1 MNAAELIQDA
11 ENIVIL
17 QSESPDGDSLASS
30 LALEQILGDQ
40 GKNVTLYC
48 RTEIPN
54 YLRYLTGWDRV
65 QAELPADFDISIMV
79 DNSVATLMSRTLEE
93 DARKLSQR
101 PFIIIDHH
109 VADVDMPFETVNMLD
124 SSAVAAG
131 EIIYQLAVEQQWNIN
146 STAQY
151 MLATAIIADSANFTI
166 RNTRSE
172 TFRTM
177 AELMEMGLDLY
188 QLRQD
193 WLPNRMVS
201 RKIVQYKGE
210 LLQRLEYHGGGRIV
224 MTTIPW
230 SEIEE
235 YSAEY
240 NPAELVL
247 HDSLLIKGVQL
258 VCIFKVYDQRNYI
271 TGKLRA
277 HAPVANQIAQHFG
290 GGGHD
295 MSAGMRV
302 EGLDIEALKEE
313 FIETSTRLL
322 DEYAQQSESEQPHG

>member
-1 MNAAELIQDA
+1 MSAVELIEEA
-11 ENIVIL
+11 ENIVIV
-17 QSESPDGDSLASS
+17 QPESPDGDSLASS

-48 RTEIPN
+48 RTEIPA
-54 YLRYLTGWDRV
+54 YLQYLTGWDRV
-65 QAELPADFDISIMV
+65 QSELPARFDISIMV
-79 DNSVATLMSRTLEE
+79 DNSVTTLMERTLEE
-93 DARKLSQR
+93 YSRQLSQR

-109 VADVDMPFETVNMLD
+109 EVEIDMPFETTNILD
-124 SSAVAAG
+124 NKAVATG
-131 EIIYQLAVEQQWNIN
+131 EIIYELAVDQNWKIN

-151 MLATAIIADSANFTI
+151 MLATSVIADSANFTI
-166 RNTRSE
+166 RNTRAQ
-172 TFRTM
+172 TFRMM

-201 RKIVQYKGE
+201 QKIVKYKGE
-210 LLQRLEYHGGGRIV
+210 LLQRLAYHAEGRIAV
-224 MTTIPW
+224 AVIPW

-247 HDSLLIKGVQL
+247 HDALLVKGVEL
-258 VCIFKVYDQRNYI
+258 VCIFKVYDQRSYI

-277 HAPVANQIAQHFG
+277 HTPVANQVAQHFG

-295 MSAGMRV
+295 MSAGMKV
-302 EGLDIEALKEE
+302 ERLDIDTFKDE
-313 FIETSTRLL
+313 FIEVATHKL
-322 DEYAQQSESEQPHG
+322 DQHGKEEKKNE